1 MDVQRFLIGLG
12 LVILVAGIMWPILS
26 RIGLGRLPGDIMFQ
40 RGGAT
45 FYFPLVTC
53 IIISIVLSALL
64 WLFAWGDGGYEA
76 AVRDAK
82 AASGA
87 AFLVDVK
94 ADTTY
99 TNVVLGLYQHECTKV
114 TARIP
119 AAVAS
124 APGSKAQ

>member
-1 MDVQRFLIGLG
+1 MNRSIIGSAAFAALLTGCLYSDVR
-12 LVILVAGIMWPILS
+12 VPLS
-26 RIGLGRLPGDIMFQ
+26 YGSATPGDA
-40 RGGAT
+40 GGN
-45 FYFPLVTC
+45 LGQEVTGEGC
-53 IIISIVLSALL
+53 NSALL

-99 TNVVLGLYQHECTKV
+99 TNVVLGLYQHECTKI